1 MRKYLHIDLR
11 DQSVREEEFS
21 GEQVARAGRY
31 FIAKSLVEMDIGPV
45 DPLGPENPLI
55 FSAGPFAGSSWS
67 NANRT
72 SVGCKSPLT
81 GGIKESNGGGSFG
94 LAMGQLHIAGFT
106 LYDAAAEWVVIHLRK
121 DGSFSFDTAA
131 PYMGKG
137 NFECVDKVEQRFATR
152 KKRGSN
158 YAALLVE
165 PGMQGPAGMIAQPKG
180 WLGRVAQIAQGHGTQ
195 LIADEVMTGF
205 GRTGTMFASNQL
217 KEQPD
222 IMAMSKGLTGG
233 TLPLSITSCSA
244 KIFDAFWS
252 DDKMK
257 ALFHGHSYTANPVG
271 CAAALAS
278 LDLMEQEES
287 KANIR
292 RINEQHASFRER
304 LKGHPALQRVQQTGT
319 ILALEFTTPDDT
331 SYFNDLRDKL
341 YYFFLDRKILLR
353 PLGNVIY
360 ILPPYCITN
369 EQLASVYS
377 AIEESLTLVSTEEVS
392 K

>member
-1 MRKYLHIDLR
+1 MYSPEIL
-11 DQSVREEEFS
+11 DQ
-21 GEQVARAGRY
+21 
-31 FIAKSLVEMDIGPV
+31 LIG
-45 DPLGPENPLI
+45 L
-55 FSAGPFAGSSWS
+55 
-67 NANRT
+67 
-72 SVGCKSPLT
+72 CH
-81 GGIKESNGGGSFG
+81 
-94 LAMGQLHIAGFT
+94 Q
-106 LYDAAAEWVVIHLRK
+106 YDVL
-121 DGSFSFDTAA
+121 
-131 PYMGKG
+131 
-137 NFECVDKVEQRFATR
+137 C
-152 KKRGSN
+152 
-158 YAALLVE
+158 
-165 PGMQGPAGMIAQPKG
+165 
-180 WLGRVAQIAQGHGTQ
+180 
-195 LIADEVMTGF
+195 IADEVMTGF